1 MCKKFLSLLL
11 ACSVVMSGNVY
22 STSVQAET
30 GATEEDDRHTGDEIN
45 YVSLS
50 QTTMDNYYN
59 KAVMVDYDL
68 GAKDE
73 DGVALYKNATYKRY
87 ASKRAYDLGKGAEA
101 SGNLSAW
108 KMLKANGYYYC
119 SIKYNDSSSS
129 VVNKRFTIDTTSPS
143 INLSSGVSSTNGIK
157 LANGT
162 VKFNA
167 TDVNINKVLVNK
179 TSIEMGSGFVN
190 MSVTTKDFEISTEVE
205 KFKVGYE
212 QTADG
217 KGMKRDENGNLVPKL
232 KKRYRFKLKA
242 QVGKSELKDN
252 VSAEDIKKPSS
263 WKEPEWSKQV
273 LKTWTAETT
282 ESNCTILAVDKA
294 GNSKQVTIVWD
305 SEKPKVNGVVG
316 NRYYN
321 SNRTCSAS
329 DKNLLN
335 IQVKKGSKYYYYTK
349 DKNSKLKTTDK
360 TDKYYYYKAKA
371 KFTGEKT
378 STTKTFGK
386 KSFTTKGDGKYTLIA
401 TDKAGNK
408 NSTKFYIDTTKPTIS
423 GVKTGKAYNGA
434 VTFTI
439 KDSTSGIAVA
449 TLNGKNIKTGKNTGS
464 GSASS
469 SGVYNLRVK
478 DNAGNWNYA
487 VFRIK

>member
-1 MCKKFLSLLL
+1 MRKKFLSLLL

-30 GATEEDDRHTGDEIN
+30 GATEDDDRHTGDDIK

-68 GAKDE
+68 DAKDE
-73 DGVALYKNATYKRY
+73 DGAALYKKATYKRY

-101 SGNLSAW
+101 SGNLSAS
-108 KMLKANGYYYC
+108 KMLTSDGYYYC
-119 SIKYNDSSSS
+119 TITYNDSSSS

-143 INLSSGVSSTNGIK
+143 ISLSSGVSSTNGIK
-157 LANGT
+157 LATGT

-167 TDVNINKVLVNK
+167 TDKNINKILVNK
-179 TSIEMGSGFVN
+179 TSIEMGSDFVN
-190 MSVTTKDFEISTEVE
+190 MSVTTKDFELSTEVE
-205 KFKVGYE
+205 EYKVGYE

-217 KGMKRDENGNLVPKL
+217 KGMKRDENGNLVPKM

-242 QVGKSELKDN
+242 QVGTSKLKDN

-263 WKEPEWSKQV
+263 WEDPVWKTKV
-273 LKTWTAETT
+273 LKTWTATST
-282 ESNCTILAVDKA
+282 ESSCTILAVDKA
-294 GNSKQVTIVWD
+294 ENSKRVKIVWD
-305 SEKPKVNGVVG
+305 KEKPKVNGVVG

-349 DKNSKLKTTDK
+349 SKNSKLKTTDE
-360 TDKYYYYKAKA
+360 TDKYYYYKAEA
-371 KFTGEKT
+371 KFTGEKKNAI
-378 STTKTFGK
+378 KTFGK
-386 KSFTTKGDGKYTLIA
+386 KSFTTKGDGKYTMIA

-423 GVKTGKAYNGA
+423 GVKTGKVYNGA

-439 KDSTSGIAVA
+439 KDNISGIAVA
-449 TLNGKNIKTGKNTGS
+449 TLNGKNIKTDNKTGS